1 MNSEFRIEDYKVW
14 VSPKVMYSLRLDR
27 PLIDSDRKEAK
38 KLSIPTTE
46 FVRRAILEKID
57 GTKKIKK

>member
-1 MNSEFRIEDYKVW
+1 MYPEFKIEDYKVW
-14 VSPKVMYSLRLDR
+14 ISPKVMYSLRLDR
-27 PLIDSDRKEAK
+27 VLLDNARKEAK